1 MVYEIMTK
9 LDIKD
14 LIQFSM
20 ANRHLKYIYDINH
33 KLLCEKYDSTKS
45 IKLCYQLLTLIDHLK
60 LNMSIQSCYEI
71 QDLFIL
77 HQRLKYIPVGLNH
90 LNHLKNL
97 VLYNND
103 IRYLPAM
110 DNLIN
115 LNKLDLSYNHLEIV
129 PDLGNLINL
138 THLDIS
144 NNKLTCLTE
153 SISKLFKLR
162 NLILSHNQ
170 LTKLPP
176 INHLNELRELYI
188 DNNNIVCI
196 PDYAE
201 LNNLVFFNIDNNP
214 LI

>member
-20 ANRHLKYIYDINH
+20 TNTHIKYIYDINH
-33 KLLCEKYDSTKS
+33 DLLCEKYDSTKS

-71 QDLFIL
+71 QDLIVL
-77 HQRLKYIPVGLNH
+77 HQQLNYIPAGINH
-90 LNHLKNL
+90 LNLNNL

-110 DNLIN
+110 DNLIH
-115 LNKLDLSYNHLEIV
+115 LKKLDLSYNHLESV

-144 NNKLTCLTE
+144 NNKLIWLPE
-153 SISKLFKLR
+153 SINRLVKLR

-170 LTKLPP
+170 LTKLPS
-176 INHLNELRELYI
+176 INQLIELRELYI
-188 DNNNIVCI
+188 DNNNIVSI
-196 PDYAE
+196 PDYAG
-201 LNNLVFFNIDNNP
+201 LNNLVFFNFSNNP
-214 LI
+214 L